1 ATGMLLMRRKGQTA
15 PFTLITL
22 ILLFGRKKTEQ
33 EENKN
38 TAEPLN
44 REPFPVPDIIKK
56 TITSN
61 DVSRSRDRLRLASLE
76 RDIIGDALTKI
87 YEAET
92 KGQINDSEKNQLLQ
106 RYKTDLK
113 RVDGEIDTHKRTVDL
128 YELESAKDE
137 LLKSFQEKMLEIDLK
152 ISQIRPT
159 VTATSETITKS
170 PEPPKTETSPT
181 PLVTNPPKERQTKE
195 KPKNKAEERLETIRE
210 EVLNTM
216 ANPRPRQGR
225 RSRAAS
231 REDCRFNSKEAH
243 HRSRR
248 EETRKNLG
256 RTTANTGRDSSIRL
270 RIDRRE
276 DQKDLREDSS
286 ERGRR

>member
-1 ATGMLLMRRKGQTA
+1 MRRKGQTA
-15 PFTLITL
+15 PFALFTL

-33 EENKN
+33 EEDKPSE
-38 TAEPLN
+38 EPLN
-44 REPFPVPDIIKK
+44 REPFPIPEILRK

-92 KGQINDSEKNQLLQ
+92 RGQINDSEKNQLVQ

-128 YELESAKDE
+128 YELESAKED

-159 VTATSETITKS
+159 INTTSETTPKPAEI
-170 PEPPKTETSPT
+170 PKTETSANPA
-181 PLVTNPPKERQTKE
+181 PTNPQRERPPKE

-210 EVLNTM
+210 EVLKAM
-216 ANPRPRQGR
+216 ERLEQI
-225 RSRAAS
+225 
-231 REDCRFNSKEAH
+231 
-243 HRSRR
+243 
-248 EETRKNLG
+248 ETEG
-256 RTTANTGRDSSIRL
+256 
-270 RIDRRE
+270 
-276 DQKDLREDSS
+276 
-286 ERGRR
+286 

>member
-1 ATGMLLMRRKGQTA
+1 MVLLRRKGQTA

-33 EENKN
+33 EENRN
-38 TAEPLN
+38 TAEPIN
-44 REPFPVPDIIKK
+44 REPFPVPDILRK

-128 YELESAKDE
+128 YELESAKDD
-137 LLKSFQEKMLEIDLK
+137 LLKSFQEKMLEIDLR

-159 VTATSETITKS
+159 VTTTSETITKP
-170 PEPPKTETSPT
+170 PEPTKAE
-181 PLVTNPPKERQTKE
+181 TNPPASNAPKERPAKE

-210 EVLNTM
+210 EVLKAM
-216 ANPRPRQGR
+216 ERLEQI
-225 RSRAAS
+225 
-231 REDCRFNSKEAH
+231 
-243 HRSRR
+243 
-248 EETRKNLG
+248 ETEG
-256 RTTANTGRDSSIRL
+256 
-270 RIDRRE
+270 
-276 DQKDLREDSS
+276 
-286 ERGRR
+286 